1 VANWVLGEFSAALN
15 QNSVAF
21 QDAPVNAERLASLL
35 VRVDDGTISAKS
47 AKEVFQEM
55 WNSDKTVDEIIKD
68 KGLQQ
73 MSDAGELETIIDQIV
88 EQSPDQVAQYRSGK
102 DKVFGYFV
110 GKVMKETMGK
120 ANPKQVN
127 EILKQKLS

>member
-1 VANWVLGEFSAALN
+1 
-15 QNSVAF
+15 
-21 QDAPVNAERLASLL
+21 VNAERLALL
-35 VRVDDGTISAKS
+35 LLRVHDGTISAKS
-47 AKEVFQEM
+47 GKQVFHDM
-55 WNSDKTVDEIIKD
+55 WECNNSVDEIIKD

-110 GKVMKETMGK
+110 GKVMKETKGK